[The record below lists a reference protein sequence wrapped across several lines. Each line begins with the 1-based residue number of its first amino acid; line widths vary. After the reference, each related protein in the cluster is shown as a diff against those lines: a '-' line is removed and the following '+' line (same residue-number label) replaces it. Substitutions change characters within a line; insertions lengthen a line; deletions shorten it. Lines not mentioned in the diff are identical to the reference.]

1 MNTIG
6 RMQEL
11 SMGMN
16 SSTTDSPRSSGPSL
30 PRDSGGGGGGTMAG
44 TGNNSASVRS
54 NGIVGPNTQAE
65 NGFKF
70 NYDAP
75 KPGSLPAKGGPGLRG
90 GMGFGAGGLFQR
102 TR

>member
-11 SMGMN
+11 SMGIS
-16 SSTTDSPRSSGPSL
+16 SSTTDSPRPSGPSL
-30 PRDSGGGGGGTMAG
+30 PRDSGGGGGTMAG
-44 TGNNSASVRS
+44 TGNNSTSVRS
-54 NGIVGPNTQAE
+54 NGIVGPNTQSE

-75 KPGSLPAKGGPGLRG
+75 KHGSIPAKGGHGLRG
-90 GMGFGAGGLFQR
+90 GMGFGSGGLFQR